1 MQPVRVQNPA
11 RCCLRQQWLGTTLQL
26 SLADIAGQAQGFCTA
41 QGLAH
46 VARMGCCNIM
56 PSCLM
61 QLHIVTALKCT
72 SRGHLHFRGPVG
84 AIKASPWW

>member
-1 MQPVRVQNPA
+1 MEPVRVQNPA
-11 RCCLRQQWLGTTLQL
+11 RCCLRQQGLGTTLQL

-72 SRGHLHFRGPVG
+72 PEDIFTSEVP
-84 AIKASPWW
+84 